1 MRKRVNTPR
10 NAYHILSYALR
21 EMEREMTKLDALRK
35 RIPKDDHAFLALNK
49 EQRKRYEDLYA
60 ETEKW
65 RESFNR

>member
-1 MRKRVNTPR
+1 MRKRIKPPR

-21 EMEREMTKLDALRK
+21 EMEREMSKLDTLRQ

-49 EQRKRYEDLYA
+49 EQRKRYEHLHA

-65 RESFNR
+65 RASFYP